1 MRQAYHL
8 IPIPEFLDYIWIH
21 EIFST
26 IGKITEKIAADFI
39 DFIKIL

>member
-1 MRQAYHL
+1 MRQAYRL

-21 EIFST
+21 EIFLT
-26 IGKITEKIAADFI
+26 RGKIIKKIAADFI